1 MNLKDRSEGYGKG
14 NEKECQDV
22 EILFFSSHI
31 CNLVISNLATNLNG
45 NVSKLCMVLNP
56 SVLKLELIRRKGR
69 RSVTVVIHT
78 CFVLLFS

>member
-1 MNLKDRSEGYGKG
+1 MRVTGKEMKRNGSMLKYY
-14 NEKECQDV
+14 
-22 EILFFSSHI
+22 FFFLAVI

-45 NVSKLCMVLNP
+45 NVKLCMMLNP
-56 SVLKLELIRRKGR
+56 SVLKLELICRKGK